1 MASNVIGV
9 FDTVSTSEQVVN
21 DLVSDGFDSSS
32 VRTFEGSSS
41 DLENQLLSA
50 GIDAADAREYA
61 SSVGREGALVVVTAD
76 EGRTERAVEIMNG
89 YYGTSESDAAQYAAG
104 ETSQPVAD
112 TAEEGATTFQVA
124 EEQLQIG
131 KREVQRGGVR
141 VRSVVTERP
150 VEEQVTLRDETI
162 RVDRHPVDRAVNVS
176 DTNVFN
182 DQTVELTETDEEAV
196 VSKEARVIEEVTV
209 GKEVGQRTETI
220 SDTVRRV
227 DVDIEELGT
236 AYGESLAGDERFAA
250 REWDE
255 IEPEARADW
264 EKTNQ
269 DTASWDEAKGGVRGA
284 WDRLRGKS

>member
-9 FDTVSTSEQVVN
+9 FDTLSTSEQVVN

-50 GIDAADAREYA
+50 GIDANDASEYA
-61 SSVGREGALVVVTAD
+61 ASVGQEGALVVVTAD
-76 EGRTERAVEIMNG
+76 ESRTERAVEIMNG
-89 YYGTSESDAAQYAAG
+89 YYGTSGNDSVQYAAG
-104 ETSQPVAD
+104 DVSQPVAD
-112 TAEEGATTFQVA
+112 TTEEGATFQVA

-150 VEEQVTLRDETI
+150 VEEQVTLRDETV
-162 RVDRHPVDRAVNVS
+162 RVERHPVDRAVDAS

-182 DQTVELTETDEEAV
+182 EQTVELTETGEEAV
-196 VSKEARVIEEVTV
+196 VAKEARVIEEVTV
-209 GKEVGQRTETI
+209 CKEVEQRTETV

-236 AYGESLAGDERFAA
+236 AYGESLAGDERYAT

-264 EKTNQ
+264 ERTNQ
-269 DTASWDEAKGGVRGA
+269 DKASWDEAKGGIRGA

>member
-1 MASNVIGV
+1 MASNIIGV

-61 SSVGREGALVVVTAD
+61 SSVGREGALIVVTAD
-76 EGRTERAVEIMNG
+76 ESRTERAVEIMNG
-89 YYGTSESDAAQYAAG
+89 YYTSAESDSAQYAVG
-104 ETSQPVAD
+104 DGTQTSSTTAD
-112 TAEEGATTFQVA
+112 EGATFQVA

-150 VEEQVTLRDETI
+150 VEEQVTLRDETV
-162 RVDRHPVDRAVNVS
+162 RVERHPVDRAVDAS

-182 DQTVELTETDEEAV
+182 EQTVELTETDEEAV
-196 VSKEARVIEEVTV
+196 VAKETHVIEEVTI

-236 AYGESLAGDERFAA
+236 AYGESLAGDERYAT
-250 REWDE
+250 REWDD

-264 EKTNQ
+264 ERTNQ
-269 DTASWDEAKGGVRGA
+269 DKASWDEAKGGIRGA